1 MGFSASV
8 SIFPAPAQSR
18 SQSGSDYHGQFLLVG
33 LGDSDLPTVKNE
45 LNQQRHWWKSLIKVV
60 FDVYFISFF

>member
-8 SIFPAPAQSR
+8 SIFPAPAQSPT
-18 SQSGSDYHGQFLLVG
+18 QSERDYHGQFLLVG
-33 LGDSDLPTVKNE
+33 LGYSDLPTVKNE